1 MTDKPL
7 DSAGNP
13 EEFWFNLKTNL
24 VEFGKLTAAS
34 YRVGP
39 FATEAEAKNAL
50 KLVADRSKSWDEEET
65 D

>member
-1 MTDKPL
+1 MADTPL

-13 EEFWFNLKTNL
+13 EEYWYNLKTGQI
-24 VEFGKLTAAS
+24 EFGKLSAAS

-39 FATEAEAKNAL
+39 FLTEAEAKRAL
-50 KLVADRSKSWDEEET
+50 ETLANRSKAWSDEDE